1 VDEKSSDGEKEE
13 HGKNGYKWNMRNFF
27 GLPPVIK
34 DKEFLFFHQ
43 PHESYVNIS

>member
-13 HGKNGYKWNMRNFF
+13 HRKTDTNGICGIFF